1 MAGRILSVRERTLR
15 AIRSH
20 LSGITRKNGYEFD
33 VRRVITPNSVWVP
46 GVNAR
51 IDPPEIHVLPGTVRE
66 KIRNI
71 GQYWGILPIKAM
83 LFLKWRTEDAELEM
97 DMFASQV
104 RRRILEGME
113 DSSSAVTHPIELD
126 SQAGFDYR
134 RFLDL
139 GVESGV
145 VVGAFGFDVKY
156 SYLSTDDRKWST
168 DDVHV
173 TE

>member
-15 AIRSH
+15 AIRAH
-20 LSGITRKNGYEFD
+20 LAGISRKNGYELD
-33 VRRVITPNSVWVP
+33 VRRVTTPNTVWFP
-46 GVNAR
+46 GSGNR
-51 IDPPEIHVLPGTVRE
+51 IDPPEIHLLPGTVRE
-66 KIRNI
+66 KIRNV
-71 GQYWGILPIKAM
+71 GQYWGMMPLKAM
-83 LFLKWRTEDAELEM
+83 LFLKWKTDSAESEM
-97 DMFASQV
+97 DLFASQV

-113 DSSSAVTHPIELD
+113 DTASGVNQPIELD

-139 GVESGV
+139 GTEAGV
-145 VVGAFGFDVKY
+145 LVGAFGFEVKY
-156 SYLSTDDRKWST
+156 SYLVTDDRKWST